1 MTIQISGK
9 PKHKVIAGR
18 KILKINQGYIKS
30 MQLNDMKSVILST
43 THPRKV
49 VDEEYI
55 LHYPFSKAQV
65 YALKIKA
72 YQRIK
77 QATETAI
84 LYLIYPDRKPE
95 HDEYNPI
102 AVIDC
107 FSYIIGSLNYIYQS
121 YLE

>member
-1 MTIQISGK
+1 MKVPTKLKAIS
-9 PKHKVIAGR
+9 GR

-43 THPRKV
+43 SHPRKA

-55 LHYPFSKAQV
+55 LRYRFD
-65 YALKIKA
+65 KIQILMLISKA
-72 YQRIK
+72 YQRIN
-77 QATETAI
+77 QAADTAL
-84 LYLIYPDRKPE
+84 LYLKYLERKPKYSDDPYE
-95 HDEYNPI
+95 PI

-107 FSYIIGSLNYIYQS
+107 YSYIISSLNYYYLS